1 MTTID
6 NSKIFLG
13 GVFTDADV
21 YVAANTNYVNGTVL
35 GRNSSGKL
43 VAFSSDNNVAASG
56 DDPAF
61 NTDPIYILA
70 QDIANATNSAIEQ
83 TCRVYECGA
92 VDASKI
98 TFVKAADKTVATYDA
113 LKTNGYT
120 LVNVQQLA

>member
-21 YVAANTNYVNGTVL
+21 YVAANTTYYAGTVL
-35 GRNSSGKL
+35 GRNVSGKL
-43 VAFSSDNNVAASG
+43 VAFSSDNNVAAAN

-61 NTDPIYILA
+61 NTSPLYILA
-70 QDIANATNSAIEQ
+70 QDIVNATSSAIEQ
-83 TCRVYECGA
+83 TCRVYECGEI
-92 VDASKI
+92 DASKVI
-98 TFVKAADKTVATYDA
+98 FVKAADKTTENYDE
-113 LKTNGYT
+113 LKKIGYT